1 MGAILPPN
9 PSLREGVGGGK
20 YFSKQY
26 LNGRLHAKFQLSSTK
41 IEGVSLNGGG
51 WFLPPKPSNGV
62 GIGGGGKIY
71 LPFLYI
77 DPLPSPFFYLCLSL
91 YLYLCLVLSLSLYF
105 CLIIS
110 LSFCLSLSLSLSV
123 CLCLSVSFF
132 VSVSFISLSIYIS
145 LFTLLLTRKSYYC
158 LFYRYVSTA
167 YIFKFFIWMNL
178 VDPLFNSFG
187 GSRRCK

>member
-1 MGAILPPN
+1 M
-9 PSLREGVGGGK
+9 
-20 YFSKQY
+20 
-26 LNGRLHAKFQLSSTK
+26 
-41 IEGVSLNGGG
+41 GGG

-123 CLCLSVSFF
+123 CLFLCL
-132 VSVSFISLSIYIS
+132 
-145 LFTLLLTRKSYYC
+145 C
-158 LFYRYVSTA
+158 LFYLSFYLYLSLYSIINKKIILLFILQVCFYSLHIQ
-167 YIFKFFIWMNL
+167 IFYMNESSR
-178 VDPLFNSFG
+178 PSF
-187 GSRRCK
+187 